1 MQVLITAAKQ
11 RSISKPI
18 PKAVHM
24 SIYVIFSFANFPFES
39 PPRFWKFSD
48 VNLAKEPT
56 TATLVTSSREI
67 YHNQP
72 QKSIK
77 FQSKFQSKRAAVYGR
92 RFQPKSRSL
101 FLCLKICVT
110 IVTAFSYGGLFAPAP
125 YLNVKIS

>member
-1 MQVLITAAKQ
+1 MQVLIRAAKQ
-11 RSISKPI
+11 RRISKPI

-24 SIYVIFSFANFPFES
+24 SIYVISSFANFPFEP

-67 YHNQP
+67 YHNQL

-77 FQSKFQSKRAAVYGR
+77 FQSKRAEDYAEDSSQRAGV
-92 RFQPKSRSL
+92 F
-101 FLCLKICVT
+101 FLCLKIFVT
-110 IVTAFSYGGLFAPAP
+110 IVTTFRHGGLFIPAP
-125 YLNVKIS
+125 YLNVKIK

>member
-18 PKAVHM
+18 PKAVHI
-24 SIYVIFSFANFPFES
+24 SIYVISSFANFPFEP
-39 PPRFWKFSD
+39 PPRFWKFSE

-77 FQSKFQSKRAAVYGR
+77 FQSKRAAVYGR
-92 RFQPKSRSL
+92 RFRPKSRSL
-101 FLCLKICVT
+101 FLCPKICVT
-110 IVTAFSYGGLFAPAP
+110 IVTAFRLWMIVCPCP
-125 YLNVKIS
+125 VPKRQNKLI